1 MGFDRRVQKIE
12 AGGGFF
18 STNGR
23 RAISPLR
30 HSLRERNPTKE
41 RERERERGRKEE
53 KKDEEEERNNKYSSG
68 RGVVVV

>member
-12 AGGGFF
+12 SGGGFF

-41 RERERERGRKEE
+41 RERERERRKEE
-53 KKDEEEERNNKYSSG
+53 EKDEERNNKYSSG

>member
-12 AGGGFF
+12 SGGGFF

-23 RAISPLR
+23 RAFSPLR

-41 RERERERGRKEE
+41 RERERGEKKKKTTKEE
-53 KKDEEEERNNKYSSG
+53 IISIVVGGERE
-68 RGVVVV
+68 